1 MQRDNSVIYARLYVY
16 MMCVCWKSSQ
26 RLCHSHTLKN
36 HPTGSWC
43 FPISFD
49 TPLPHSYLTWLDP
62 VLCKQGVTEIQLWQP
77 APPEEIK
84 FEIWQRSFQNHP
96 TSRSLP
102 KELGALQDLRPQVP
116 PPLSLSHPLWC
127 QINNTF
133 LNHEI
138 MWWHHYNVQHTP
150 MAKFVLTNLK
160 ASKKRVT
167 DHIEFVQRFVAWEL
181 PPARSWDNLSC
192 DSRGSS
198 SALMNSV
205 HWIWMLRS
213 GREPWG
219 AKKPCKPIQWTFMSC
234 HQTVGII
241 SIMYHS
247 ARRCAKIWFVAS
259 LPRSCWSAKNLCCS
273 CSLFACW

>member
-1 MQRDNSVIYARLYVY
+1 MW
-16 MMCVCWKSSQ
+16 CVCVCVGNIWKSSQ

-43 FPISFD
+43 FPISFA

-116 PPLSLSHPLWC
+116 PSLSHTLYGVKLKSWSHVTTSLQRSTHSDGKVCSDKPK
-127 QINNTF
+127 N
-133 LNHEI
+133 
-138 MWWHHYNVQHTP
+138 
-150 MAKFVLTNLK
+150 LTNK
-160 ASKKRVT
+160 PVP
-167 DHIEFVQRFVAWEL
+167 DIIEFVQRFVAWEL

>member
-1 MQRDNSVIYARLYVY
+1 MAAGASRRNQIWDLAEKLP
-16 MMCVCWKSSQ
+16 KSSNIKIPPK
-26 RLCHSHTLKN
+26 RTWRTPGLKT
-36 HPTGSWC
+36 TGS
-43 FPISFD
+43 S
-49 TPLPHSYLTWLDP
+49 
-62 VLCKQGVTEIQLWQP
+62 
-77 APPEEIK
+77 
-84 FEIWQRSFQNHP
+84 
-96 TSRSLP
+96 
-102 KELGALQDLRPQVP
+102 
-116 PPLSLSHPLWC
+116 LSLSHPLWC

-213 GREPWG
+213 GREPRG